1 MSATYTAEFTSIK
14 NVNYKIEINTEKG
27 YGTHTLMLSGKPFS
41 TKMDSEGK
49 NIYSPLK
56 TTSATVG
63 IMTKSLESN
72 IYSGK
77 AKGTSIKF
85 TNTSTNKVEFIGY
98 VTPCRY
104 DQDWD
109 EQLEEVEIECVD
121 GIAVL
126 KSIPY
131 PVTGSVET
139 FANII
144 FNCLK
149 QSGCFKKLYVTDNV
163 QLTVNGTDNIIE
175 KLRVS
180 QNNFFEEKQEG
191 QTNDDVAMSCYDVLI
206 EVMQF
211 LGYTMFAEGD
221 EVYII
226 DYDAIK
232 RGNNKYFSYILTG
245 TTLGTYTTVT
255 KSYKYQITGESIGE
269 TGTTVSL
276 DKVYNKVTV
285 KDDFYTY
292 DSLFPNF
299 GDAKYETNITAAHDP
314 NASNLTANRGYYAI
328 DTITQTSK
336 TGKPENYTIFI
347 CPAWKGKFLCC
358 IVKFYKSDVFQFCK
372 YDKITKQDRTEEC
385 EKDMTWS
392 KLFECHGAAYVRMWK
407 KEVNSRDAFEFHL
420 QYDNTLPQATK
431 LQMWIDF
438 LNIDPQNITL
448 TPYVLCLNWSD
459 GHIGPA
465 ALQSTGKYN
474 RTENEDC
481 RKYPFVK
488 LRRFDSSVFGG
499 TDAYILINGKQ
510 LSHDEQNTPFPISDG
525 ANNGSLKRKY
535 DYKYYNEGFLWCRMK
550 WGSNYWNGA
559 GWQQQPC
566 DFKLKYWEKDE
577 GRIRVQNY
585 FDKSFEFVDTAA
597 KSMIKGAKGYYM
609 TCPQSGN
616 LAGSVEFIIYCNRDL
631 WGDSRRSHWHAENR
645 YSRYYNYVQVL
656 SDLTMT
662 AEISNGMLD
671 DMNNDTDTTYTNVI
685 ATGAVDKMSDINF
698 KICTFD
704 NKKPSYSGVDYLDS
718 NKNSVYVKYTYNKAL
733 NSLETS
739 VTASNRDGHKMV
751 QEEHLIFKL
760 VNQYQEPRTVIKTTL
775 KNLGHKLYGTYTDKI
790 IRNKTFIVSEMNID
804 YKQETAEMK
813 LTEKF

>member
-1 MSATYTAEFTSIK
+1 MSAVYTAEFTSIR

-27 YGTHTLMLSGKPFS
+27 SGTHTLMLSGEPFS

-56 TTSATVG
+56 TTSATIG

-77 AKGTSIKF
+77 AKGTSVKF
-85 TNTSTNKVEFIGY
+85 TNTDTNKVEFVGY

-104 DQDWD
+104 DQDWN
-109 EQLEEVEIECVD
+109 EELEEVEIECID

-131 PVTGSVET
+131 PVTGSLET

-149 QSGCFKKLYVTDNV
+149 QSGCFKRLYVTDNV

-232 RGNNKYFSYILTG
+232 RGNNKYFSYNLTN
-245 TTLGTYTTVT
+245 TTLGTYTTTT
-255 KSYKYQITGESIGE
+255 KSYSYQITGESIGE

-276 DKVYNKVTV
+276 DKVFNKVTV

-299 GDAKYETNITAAHDP
+299 GDAKFETNITAALDW
-314 NASNLTANRGYYAI
+314 NASDMFKRGYYVI

-336 TGKPENYTIFI
+336 TGKSENYTIFI
-347 CPAWKGKFLCC
+347 CPAWRDKTFVC

-372 YDKITKQDRTEEC
+372 YDKNTKQDRTEEY

-392 KLFECHGAAYVRMWK
+392 KLFECHGATYVRMWK
-407 KEVNSRDAFEFHL
+407 KEVSRSEAEDFRGR
-420 QYDNTLPQATK
+420 YNYMLPQETK

-438 LNIDPQNITL
+438 LNRDPQDIAL

-465 ALQSTGKYN
+465 ALQSTGKYD

-499 TDAYILINGKQ
+499 KDAYLLVNGKQ

-525 ANNGSLKRKY
+525 ANNKSLKRDP
-535 DYKYYNEGFLWCRMK
+535 DYKYCEEGFLWCRMK
-550 WGSNYWNGA
+550 WGSNYWNGE

-566 DFKLKYWEKDE
+566 DFKLFYFKGDGK
-577 GRIRVQNY
+577 IRVRDY
-585 FDKSFEFVDTAA
+585 YDKFFDFADTAS
-597 KSMIKGAKGYYM
+597 KSMVKGAKGYYM

-616 LAGSVEFIIYCNRDL
+616 LAGEAEFIIYCNRDL
-631 WGDSRRSHWHAENR
+631 WGRSNHNHWHSSNQ

-671 DMNNDTDTTYTNVI
+671 DMENDTDTTYTNVI
-685 ATGAVDKMSDINF
+685 ATGAVDKMSDIKF

-718 NKNSVYVKYTYNKAL
+718 SKNSVYLKYTYNKAL
-733 NSLETS
+733 NSLES
-739 VTASNRDGHKMV
+739 GVTASNRDGHKMV

-775 KNLGHKLYGTYTDKI
+775 KNLGHKMYGTYTDKI
-790 IRNKTFIVSEMNID
+790 IKNKTFIVSEMNID
-804 YKQETAEMK
+804 YRQETAEMK

>member
-1 MSATYTAEFTSIK
+1 MSAIYTAEFTSIK

-27 YGTHTLMLSGKPFS
+27 SGTHTLMLSGEPFS

-77 AKGTSIKF
+77 AKGTSVKF
-85 TNTSTNKVEFIGY
+85 TNTDKNKVEFVGY
-98 VTPCRY
+98 VTPCKY

-109 EQLEEVEIECVD
+109 EELEEVEIECVD

-126 KSIPY
+126 KSLPY
-131 PVTGSVET
+131 PVTGSLET

-163 QLTVNGTDNIIE
+163 QLTVDGTDNIIE

-191 QTNDDVAMSCYDVLI
+191 QTNDDVAMSCYDVLT

-232 RGNNKYFSYILTG
+232 RGNNKYFSYNLTG
-245 TTLGTYTTVT
+245 ATLGTYTTVT
-255 KSYKYQITGESIGE
+255 KAYSHQITGESIGE
-269 TGTTVSL
+269 SGTTVSL

-299 GDAKYETNITAAHDP
+299 GDAKYETNITAALDW
-314 NASNLTANRGYYAI
+314 NASDMFKRGYYVI

-336 TGKPENYTIFI
+336 SGKPENFTIFI
-347 CPAWKGKFLCC
+347 CPAWRGKTFVC

-372 YDKITKQDRTEEC
+372 YDKDTKQDRTEEY

-392 KLFECHGAAYVRMWK
+392 KLFECHGATYVRMWK
-407 KEVNSRDAFEFHL
+407 KEVGRSEAEDFRGRYN
-420 QYDNTLPQATK
+420 YMLPQETK

-438 LNIDPQNITL
+438 LNRDPQDIAL

-465 ALQSTGKYN
+465 ALNSTGRYD
-474 RTENEDC
+474 RTDDEDC

-499 TDAYILINGKQ
+499 KDAYLLINGKQ

-525 ANNGSLKRKY
+525 ANNKSLKRQPDKKY
-535 DYKYYNEGFLWCRMK
+535 EEEGFLWCRMK
-550 WGSNYWNGA
+550 WGSNYWNGSA
-559 GWQQQPC
+559 WQATPT
-566 DFKLKYWEKDE
+566 DFKLRYWT
-577 GRIRVQNY
+577 GNSTIRVRNY
-585 FDKSFEFVDTAA
+585 YDKFFDFADTAS
-597 KSMIKGAKGYYM
+597 KSMVKGAKGYYL
-609 TCPQSGN
+609 TCPQNGN
-616 LAGSVEFIIYCNRDL
+616 LAGEAEFIIYCNRDL
-631 WGDSRRSHWHAENR
+631 WGKSNHGHWHSSNR
-645 YSRYYNYVQVL
+645 YSRYYNFVQVL

-671 DMNNDTDTTYTNVI
+671 DMENDTDTSYTNVI
-685 ATGAVDKMSDINF
+685 ATGAVDKMSDIKF

-718 NKNSVYVKYTYNKAL
+718 SKNSVYLKYTYNKAL

-760 VNQYQEPRTVIKTTL
+760 VNQYQEPRTVIKATL
-775 KNLGHKLYGTYTDKI
+775 KNEGHKMYGTYTDKI
-790 IRNKTFIVSEMNID
+790 IKGKTFIVSEMNIN

>member
-1 MSATYTAEFTSIK
+1 MSAVYTAEFTSIR

-27 YGTHTLMLSGKPFS
+27 SGTHTLMLSGEPFS

-56 TTSATVG
+56 TTSATIG

-85 TNTSTNKVEFIGY
+85 TNTDTNKVEFVGY
-98 VTPCRY
+98 VTPCKY
-104 DQDWD
+104 DQDWN
-109 EQLEEVEIECVD
+109 EELEEVEIECID

-131 PVTGSVET
+131 PVTGSLET

-221 EVYII
+221 EVFII

-232 RGNNKYFSYILTG
+232 RGNNKYFSYSLEG
-245 TTLGTYTTVT
+245 ATLGTYTTTT
-255 KSYKYQITGESIGE
+255 KSYSYQITGESIGE

-299 GDAKYETNITAAHDP
+299 GDAKYETNITAALDW
-314 NASNLTANRGYYAI
+314 NASDMFKRGYYVI

-336 TGKPENYTIFI
+336 SGKSENYTIFI
-347 CPAWKGKFLCC
+347 CPAWRDKTFVC

-372 YDKITKQDRTEEC
+372 YDKNTKQDRTEEY

-392 KLFECHGAAYVRMWK
+392 KLFECHGATYVRMWK
-407 KEVNSRDAFEFHL
+407 KEVSRSEAEDFRGR
-420 QYDNTLPQATK
+420 YNYMLPQETK

-438 LNIDPQNITL
+438 LNRDPQDIAL

-465 ALQSTGKYN
+465 ALNSTGRYD

-499 TDAYILINGKQ
+499 KDAYLLINGKQ

-525 ANNGSLKRKY
+525 ANNKKLKREP
-535 DYKYYNEGFLWCRMK
+535 DYKYCEEGFLWCRMK
-550 WGSNYWNGA
+550 WGSNYWNGES
-559 GWQQQPC
+559 WQTTPC
-566 DFKLKYWEKDE
+566 DFKLFYFKGDGK
-577 GRIRVQNY
+577 IRVRDY
-585 FDKSFEFVDTAA
+585 YDKFFDFADTAS
-597 KSMIKGAKGYYM
+597 KSMVKGAKGYYM

-616 LAGSVEFIIYCNRDL
+616 LAGEAEFIIYCNRDL
-631 WGDSRRSHWHAENR
+631 WGRSNHGHWHSSNR

-671 DMNNDTDTTYTNVI
+671 DMENDTDTTYTNVI
-685 ATGAVDKMSDINF
+685 ATGAVDKMSDIKF

-718 NKNSVYVKYTYNKAL
+718 NKNSVYLKYTYNKAL
-733 NSLETS
+733 NSLETG

-760 VNQYQEPRTVIKTTL
+760 VNQYQEPRTIIKTTL
-775 KNLGHKLYGTYTDKI
+775 KNEGHKLYGTFTDKI
-790 IRNKTFIVSEMNID
+790 IKGKTFIVSEANVD
-804 YKQETAEMK
+804 YKQETVEMK
-813 LTEKF
+813 LIEKF

>member
-1 MSATYTAEFTSIK
+1 MSATYTAEFTSIR
-14 NVNYKIEINTEKG
+14 NVNYKIEINTEKAS
-27 YGTHTLMLSGKPFS
+27 GTHTLMLSGEPFS

-56 TTSATVG
+56 TTSATIG

-77 AKGTSIKF
+77 AKGTSVKF
-85 TNTSTNKVEFIGY
+85 TNTDTNKVEFIGY

-104 DQDWD
+104 DQDWN
-109 EQLEEVEIECVD
+109 EELEEVEIECID

-149 QSGCFKKLYVTDNV
+149 QSGCFKRLYVTDNV

-180 QNNFFEEKQEG
+180 QNNFFEERQEG

-221 EVYII
+221 EVFII

-232 RGNNKYFSYILTG
+232 RGNNKYFSYNLTG
-245 TTLGTYTTVT
+245 ATLGTYTTVT
-255 KSYKYQITGESIGE
+255 KTYSHQITGESIAE

-276 DKVYNKVTV
+276 DKVFNKVTV

-299 GDAKYETNITAAHDP
+299 GDAKYETNITAALDW
-314 NASNLTANRGYYAI
+314 NASDMFKRGYYVI

-336 TGKPENYTIFI
+336 TGKPENFTIFI
-347 CPAWKGKFLCC
+347 CPAWRGKTFVC

-372 YDKITKQDRTEEC
+372 YDKNTKQDRTEEY

-392 KLFECHGAAYVRMWK
+392 KLFECHGATYIRMWK
-407 KEVNSRDAFEFHL
+407 KEVSRSEAEDFRGR
-420 QYDNTLPQATK
+420 YNYMLPQETK
-431 LQMWIDF
+431 LQLWIDF
-438 LNIDPQNITL
+438 LNRNPEDIAL

-465 ALQSTGKYN
+465 ALNSTGRYD

-499 TDAYILINGKQ
+499 KDAYLLINGKQ

-525 ANNGSLKRKY
+525 ANNKKLKREPDKKY
-535 DYKYYNEGFLWCRMK
+535 EEEGFLWCRMK
-550 WGSNYWNGA
+550 WGSNYWNGSA
-559 GWQQQPC
+559 WQTTPC
-566 DFKLKYWEKDE
+566 DFKLRYWT
-577 GRIRVQNY
+577 GNSTIRVRNY
-585 FDKSFEFVDTAA
+585 YDKFFDFADTAS
-597 KSMIKGAKGYYM
+597 KSMVKGAKGYYL
-609 TCPQSGN
+609 TCPQNGN
-616 LAGSVEFIIYCNRDL
+616 LAGEAEFIIYCNRDL
-631 WGDSRRSHWHAENR
+631 WGKSNHGHWHSDNR

-671 DMNNDTDTTYTNVI
+671 DMENDTDTTYTNVI
-685 ATGAVDKMSDINF
+685 ATGAVDKMSDIKF

-718 NKNSVYVKYTYNKAL
+718 SKNSVYLKYTYNKAL
-733 NSLETS
+733 NSLETG

-760 VNQYQEPRTVIKTTL
+760 VNQYQEPRTIIKTTL
-775 KNLGHKLYGTYTDKI
+775 KNLGHKMYGTYTDKI
-790 IRNKTFIVSEMNID
+790 IKNKTFIVSEMNID

>member
-1 MSATYTAEFTSIK
+1 MSAVYTAEFTSIR

-27 YGTHTLMLSGKPFS
+27 SGTHTLMLSGEPFS

-56 TTSATVG
+56 TTSATIG
-63 IMTKSLESN
+63 IMSKSLESN

-77 AKGTSIKF
+77 AKGTSVKF
-85 TNTSTNKVEFIGY
+85 TNTDTNNVEFVGY

-104 DQDWD
+104 DQNWD
-109 EQLEEVEIECVD
+109 EELEEVEIECID

-131 PVTGSVET
+131 TVTGSVET

-221 EVYII
+221 EVFII

-232 RGNNKYFSYILTG
+232 RGNNKYFSYNLTG

-255 KSYKYQITGESIGE
+255 KAYSYQITGESIGE

-299 GDAKYETNITAAHDP
+299 GDAKFETNITAALDL
-314 NASNLTANRGYYAI
+314 NSSDMFKRGYYVI

-336 TGKPENYTIFI
+336 SGKPENYTIFI
-347 CPAWKGKFLCC
+347 CPAWRGKTFVC
-358 IVKFYKSDVFQFCK
+358 IVKFYRSDVFQFCK
-372 YDKITKQDRTEEC
+372 YDKNTKQDRTEEY

-392 KLFECHGAAYVRMWK
+392 KLFESHGATYVRMWK
-407 KEVNSRDAFEFHL
+407 KEVSRSEAEDFKGR
-420 QYDNTLPQATK
+420 YNYMLPQETK
-431 LQMWIDF
+431 LQLWIDF
-438 LNIDPQNITL
+438 LNRNPEDIAL

-465 ALQSTGKYN
+465 ALNSTGRYD

-481 RKYPFVK
+481 RKYPFIK

-499 TDAYILINGKQ
+499 KDAYLLINGKQ

-525 ANNGSLKRKY
+525 ANNKKLKREP
-535 DYKYYNEGFLWCRMK
+535 DYKYCEEGFLWCRMK
-550 WGSNYWNGA
+550 WGANYWNGE
-559 GWQQQPC
+559 GWQTTPC
-566 DFKLKYWEKDE
+566 DFKLFYFKGDGK
-577 GRIRVQNY
+577 IRVRDY
-585 FDKSFEFVDTAA
+585 YDKFFDFVDTAS
-597 KSMIKGAKGYYM
+597 KSMVKGAKGYYL

-616 LAGSVEFIIYCNRDL
+616 LAGEAEFIIYCNRDL
-631 WGDSRRSHWHAENR
+631 WGRSNHGHWNSSNR

-671 DMNNDTDTTYTNVI
+671 DMENDTDTSYTNVI
-685 ATGAVDKMSDINF
+685 ASGAVDKMSDIKF
-698 KICTFD
+698 KVCTFD

-718 NKNSVYVKYTYNKAL
+718 SKNSVYLKYTYNKAL
-733 NSLETS
+733 NSLETG

-760 VNQYQEPRTVIKTTL
+760 VNQYQEPRTIIKTTL
-775 KNLGHKLYGTYTDKI
+775 KNEGHKLYGTYTDKI
-790 IRNKTFIVSEMNID
+790 IKGKTFIVSEANVD

>member
-14 NVNYKIEINTEKG
+14 NVNYKIEIKTEKG
-27 YGTHTLMLSGKPFS
+27 SGTHTLMLSGEPFS

-63 IMTKSLESN
+63 IMTKGLESN

-77 AKGTSIKF
+77 AKGTSVKF
-85 TNTSTNKVEFIGY
+85 TNTDTNKVEFVGY

-104 DQDWD
+104 DQDWN
-109 EQLEEVEIECVD
+109 EELEEVEIECID

-131 PVTGSVET
+131 TVTGSVET

-149 QSGCFKKLYVTDNV
+149 QSGCFKRLYVTDNV
-163 QLTVNGTDNIIE
+163 QLTANGTDNIIE

-221 EVYII
+221 EVFII

-232 RGNNKYFSYILTG
+232 RGNNKYFSYNLTG

-255 KSYKYQITGESIGE
+255 KSYSYQITGESIGE

-292 DSLFPNF
+292 NSLFPNF
-299 GDAKYETNITAAHDP
+299 GDAKYETNITAALDW
-314 NASNLTANRGYYAI
+314 NASDMFKRGYYVI

-336 TGKPENYTIFI
+336 SGKSENFTIFV
-347 CPAWKGKFLCC
+347 CPAWRGKTFVC
-358 IVKFYKSDVFQFCK
+358 IVKFYRSDVFQFCK
-372 YDKITKQDRTEEC
+372 YDKNTKQDRTEEY

-392 KLFECHGAAYVRMWK
+392 KLFECHGATYVRMWK
-407 KEVNSRDAFEFHL
+407 KEVGSREAEDFKGR
-420 QYDNTLPQATK
+420 YNYMLPQETK

-438 LNIDPQNITL
+438 LNRDPQDIAL

-465 ALQSTGKYN
+465 ALNSTGRYD

-481 RKYPFVK
+481 RKYPFIR

-499 TDAYILINGKQ
+499 KDAYLLINGKQ

-525 ANNGSLKRKY
+525 ANNKKLKREPDKKY
-535 DYKYYNEGFLWCRMK
+535 EEEGFLWCRMK
-550 WGSNYWNGA
+550 WGSNYWNGE

-566 DFKLKYWEKDE
+566 DFKLFYWT
-577 GRIRVQNY
+577 GNGTIRVRNY
-585 FDKSFEFVDTAA
+585 YDKFFDFADTASKA
-597 KSMIKGAKGYYM
+597 MIKGAKGYYM

-616 LAGSVEFIIYCNRDL
+616 LAGEAEFIIYCNRDL
-631 WGDSRRSHWHAENR
+631 WGRSNHGHWHSSNR

-671 DMNNDTDTTYTNVI
+671 DMENDTDTTYTNVI
-685 ATGAVDKMSDINF
+685 ASGAVDKMSDIKF

-718 NKNSVYVKYTYNKAL
+718 SKNSVYLKYTYNKAL
-733 NSLETS
+733 NSLETG

-790 IRNKTFIVSEMNID
+790 IKGKTFIVSEANVD
-804 YKQETAEMK
+804 YKQETVEMK
-813 LTEKF
+813 LIEKF

>member
-1 MSATYTAEFTSIK
+1 MSAVYTAEFTSIK
-14 NVNYKIEINTEKG
+14 NVNYKIEINTGKG
-27 YGTHTLMLSGKPFS
+27 SGTHTLMLSGEPFS

-56 TTSATVG
+56 TTSATIG
-63 IMTKSLESN
+63 IMTKNLESN

-77 AKGTSIKF
+77 AKGTSVKF
-85 TNTSTNKVEFIGY
+85 TNTDTNKVEFVGY

-104 DQDWD
+104 DQDWN
-109 EQLEEVEIECVD
+109 EELEEVEIECVD

-131 PVTGSVET
+131 PVTGSLET

-221 EVYII
+221 EVFII

-232 RGNNKYFSYILTG
+232 SGNNKYFSYTLTG
-245 TTLGTYTTVT
+245 ETLGTYTTVT
-255 KSYKYQITGESIGE
+255 KAYSYQITGESIGE

-299 GDAKYETNITAAHDP
+299 GDAKYETNITAALDW
-314 NASNLTANRGYYAI
+314 NSSDMFKRGYYVI

-336 TGKPENYTIFI
+336 SGKPENFTIFI
-347 CPAWKGKFLCC
+347 CPAWKGKTFVC
-358 IVKFYKSDVFQFCK
+358 IVKFYRSDVFQFCK
-372 YDKITKQDRTEEC
+372 YDKATKQDRTEEY

-392 KLFECHGAAYVRMWK
+392 KLFECHGATYVRFWK
-407 KEVNSRDAFEFHL
+407 KEISRSEAEDFKGR
-420 QYDNTLPQATK
+420 YNYMLPQETK

-438 LNIDPQNITL
+438 LNRNPEDIAL

-465 ALQSTGKYN
+465 ALQSTGKYD

-499 TDAYILINGKQ
+499 KDAYLLINGKQ

-525 ANNGSLKRKY
+525 ANNKKLKREP
-535 DYKYYNEGFLWCRMK
+535 DYKYCEEGFLWCRMK
-550 WGSNYWNGA
+550 WGSNYWNGES
-559 GWQQQPC
+559 WQTTPC
-566 DFKLKYWEKDE
+566 DFKLFYFKGDGK
-577 GRIRVQNY
+577 IRVRDY
-585 FDKSFEFVDTAA
+585 YDKFFDFADTAS
-597 KSMIKGAKGYYM
+597 KSMVKGAKGYYL
-609 TCPQSGN
+609 TCPQNGN
-616 LAGSVEFIIYCNRDL
+616 LAGEAEFIIYCNRDL
-631 WGDSRRSHWHAENR
+631 WGRSNHNNWHSSNQ

-671 DMNNDTDTTYTNVI
+671 DMENDTDTTYTNVI
-685 ATGAVDKMSDINF
+685 ASGAVDKMSDIKF

-718 NKNSVYVKYTYNKAL
+718 SKNSVYLKYTYNKAL
-733 NSLETS
+733 NSLETG

-790 IRNKTFIVSEMNID
+790 IKNKTFIVSEANVD
-804 YKQETAEMK
+804 YKQETVEMK

>member
-1 MSATYTAEFTSIK
+1 MSAIYTADFTSIK

-27 YGTHTLMLSGKPFS
+27 GGTHTLMLSGEPFS

-56 TTSATVG
+56 TTSATIG

-77 AKGTSIKF
+77 AKGTTVKF
-85 TNTSTNKVEFIGY
+85 TNTDTGKVEFIGY
-98 VTPCRY
+98 ATPCKY
-104 DQDWD
+104 DQDWN
-109 EQLEEVEIECVD
+109 EELEEVEIECVD

-126 KSIPY
+126 KSLPY
-131 PVTGSVET
+131 PVTGSLET

-144 FNCLK
+144 FSCLK
-149 QSGCFKKLYVTDNV
+149 QSECFKQLYVTDNV

-180 QNNFFEEKQEG
+180 QNNFFDEKQEG

-232 RGNNKYFSYILTG
+232 RGNNKYFSYSLEG
-245 TTLGTYTTVT
+245 ATLGTYTTT
-255 KSYKYQITGESIGE
+255 TRQYDYQITGESIGA
-269 TGTTVSL
+269 TGTTLSL

-299 GDAKYETNITAAHDP
+299 GDAKFETNITAALDW
-314 NASNLTANRGYYAI
+314 NSSDLITKRGYYVI
-328 DTITQTSK
+328 DTITQTSR
-336 TGKPENYTIFI
+336 TGKSENFTIFI
-347 CPAWKGKFLCC
+347 CPAWKNKTLAC

-372 YDKITKQDRTEEC
+372 YDKDTKQDRTEEY

-392 KLFECHGAAYVRMWK
+392 KLFEVHGATYVRMWK
-407 KEVNSRDAFEFHL
+407 KEVSKGDAEAFKGSYNYTF
-420 QYDNTLPQATK
+420 PQEEK
-431 LQMWIDF
+431 LKKWIDF
-438 LNIDPQNITL
+438 LNRDPQDIAL

-465 ALQSTGKYN
+465 ALQSTGKYD
-474 RTENEDC
+474 RTDNEDC

-499 TDAYILINGKQ
+499 TDAYLLVNGKQ

-525 ANNGSLKRKY
+525 GNNKDLKRAP
-535 DYKYYNEGFLWCRMK
+535 DYKFDSEGFLWCRMK
-550 WGSNYWNGA
+550 WGQNYWNGD

-566 DFKLKYWEKDE
+566 DFKLQYWSGDGK
-577 GRIRVQNY
+577 IRVKNY
-585 FDKSFEFVDTAA
+585 YDKFFDFADTASKA
-597 KSMIKGAKGYYM
+597 MVKGAKGYYM
-609 TCPQSGN
+609 TCPQVGN
-616 LAGSVEFIIYCNRDL
+616 LAGEAEFIIYCNRDL
-631 WGDSRRSHWHAENR
+631 WGRSNHNHWDSANR

-656 SDLTMT
+656 SNLTMT

-671 DMNNDTDTTYTNVI
+671 DMENDTDTSYTNVI
-685 ATGAVDKMSDINF
+685 ATGAVDKMSDIKF
-698 KICTFD
+698 KICTYD

-718 NKNSVYVKYTYNKAL
+718 DNKSVYLKYTYNKAL

-739 VTASNRDGHKMV
+739 VTASNRDGSKMV

-760 VNQYQEPRTVIKTTL
+760 VNQYQEPRTIIKTTL
-775 KNLGHKLYGTYTDKI
+775 KNIGHKLYGTYTDKI
-790 IRNKTFIVSEMNID
+790 IKNKTFIVSEMNID

>member
-14 NVNYKIEINTEKG
+14 NVNYKIEIKTEKG
-27 YGTHTLMLSGKPFS
+27 SGTHTLMLSGKPFS

-131 PVTGSVET
+131 PHTGSVET

-144 FNCLK
+144 INCLK

-206 EVMQF
+206 EVRQF

-232 RGNNKYFSYILTG
+232 RGNNKYFSYNLTG
-245 TTLGTYTTVT
+245 STLGTYTTVT

-299 GDAKYETNITAAHDP
+299 GDAKFETNITAAHDP
-314 NASNLTANRGYYAI
+314 NASYLTTNKGYYAI

-336 TGKPENYTIFI
+336 AGKPENYTIFI

-372 YDKITKQDRTEEC
+372 YDKNTKQDRTEEC

-392 KLFECHGAAYVRMWK
+392 KLFECHGAAYVKMWK

-465 ALQSTGKYN
+465 ALNTTGRYD

-499 TDAYILINGKQ
+499 TDAYILVNGKQ

-550 WGSNYWNGA
+550 WGQNYWNGA

-698 KICTFD
+698 KICTYD

-718 NKNSVYVKYTYNKAL
+718 NKNSVYLKYTYNKAL

>member
-1 MSATYTAEFTSIK
+1 MSAVYTAEFTSIK

-27 YGTHTLMLSGKPFS
+27 SGTHTLMLSGEPFS

-77 AKGTSIKF
+77 AKGTSVKF
-85 TNTSTNKVEFIGY
+85 TNTDTNKVEFIGY
-98 VTPCRY
+98 VTPCKY

-109 EQLEEVEIECVD
+109 EELEEVEIECVD

-126 KSIPY
+126 KSLPY
-131 PVTGSVET
+131 PVTGSLET

-163 QLTVNGTDNIIE
+163 QLTVDGTDNIIE

-191 QTNDDVAMSCYDVLI
+191 QTNDDVAMSCYDVLT
-206 EVMQF
+206 EAMQF

-232 RGNNKYFSYILTG
+232 RGNNKYFSYNLTDS
-245 TTLGTYTTVT
+245 TLGTYTTVT
-255 KSYKYQITGESIGE
+255 KAYSHQITGESIGE
-269 TGTTVSL
+269 SGTTVSL

-299 GDAKYETNITAAHDP
+299 GDAKYETNITAALDW
-314 NASNLTANRGYYAI
+314 NASDMFKRGYYVI

-336 TGKPENYTIFI
+336 SGKPENFTIFI
-347 CPAWKGKFLCC
+347 CPAWRGKTFVC

-372 YDKITKQDRTEEC
+372 YDKDTKQDRTEEY

-392 KLFECHGAAYVRMWK
+392 KLFECHGATYVRMWK
-407 KEVNSRDAFEFHL
+407 KEVGRSEAEDFRGRYN
-420 QYDNTLPQATK
+420 YMLPSETK

-438 LNIDPQNITL
+438 LNRDPQDIAL

-465 ALQSTGKYN
+465 ALNSTGRYD
-474 RTENEDC
+474 RTDDEDC

-499 TDAYILINGKQ
+499 KDAYLLINGKQ

-525 ANNGSLKRKY
+525 ANNKSLKRQPDKKY
-535 DYKYYNEGFLWCRMK
+535 EEEGFLWCRMK
-550 WGSNYWNGA
+550 WGSNYWNGSA
-559 GWQQQPC
+559 WQATPT
-566 DFKLKYWEKDE
+566 DFKLRYWT
-577 GRIRVQNY
+577 GNSTIRVRNY
-585 FDKSFEFVDTAA
+585 YDKFFDFADTAS
-597 KSMIKGAKGYYM
+597 KSMVKGAKGYYL

-616 LAGSVEFIIYCNRDL
+616 LAGEAEFIIYCNRDL
-631 WGDSRRSHWHAENR
+631 WGKSNHGHWHSSNR
-645 YSRYYNYVQVL
+645 YSRYYNFVQVL

-671 DMNNDTDTTYTNVI
+671 DMENDTDTSYTNVI
-685 ATGAVDKMSDINF
+685 ATGAVDKMSDIKF

-718 NKNSVYVKYTYNKAL
+718 SKNSVYLKYTYNKAL

-760 VNQYQEPRTVIKTTL
+760 VNQYQEPRTVIKATL
-775 KNLGHKLYGTYTDKI
+775 KNLGHKMYGTYTDKI
-790 IRNKTFIVSEMNID
+790 IKGKTFIVSEMNIN

>member
-1 MSATYTAEFTSIK
+1 MSAVYTAEFTSIR

-27 YGTHTLMLSGKPFS
+27 SGTHTLMLSGEPFS

-77 AKGTSIKF
+77 AKGTSVKF
-85 TNTSTNKVEFIGY
+85 TNMDTNKVEFIGY
-98 VTPCRY
+98 VTPCKY
-104 DQDWD
+104 DQDWN
-109 EQLEEVEIECVD
+109 EELEEVEIECVD

-126 KSIPY
+126 KSLPY
-131 PVTGSVET
+131 PVTGSLET

-163 QLTVNGTDNIIE
+163 QLSVNATDNIIE

-232 RGNNKYFSYILTG
+232 RGNNKYFSYNLTG
-245 TTLGTYTTVT
+245 STLGTYTTVT
-255 KSYKYQITGESIGE
+255 KAYSYQITGESIGE
-269 TGTTVSL
+269 SGTTVSL

-299 GDAKYETNITAAHDP
+299 GDAKYETNITAALDW
-314 NASNLTANRGYYAI
+314 NASDMFKRGYYVI

-336 TGKPENYTIFI
+336 SGKPENYTIFI
-347 CPAWKGKFLCC
+347 CPAWRGKTFVC

-372 YDKITKQDRTEEC
+372 YDKNTKQDRTEEY

-392 KLFECHGAAYVRMWK
+392 KLFECHGATYVRMWK
-407 KEVNSRDAFEFHL
+407 KEVSRSEAEDFRGR
-420 QYDNTLPQATK
+420 YNYMLPQETK

-438 LNIDPQNITL
+438 LNRDPQDIAL

-465 ALQSTGKYN
+465 ALNSTGRYD
-474 RTENEDC
+474 RTDNEDC

-499 TDAYILINGKQ
+499 KDSYLLINGKQ

-525 ANNGSLKRKY
+525 GNNKDLKRQPDKKY
-535 DYKYYNEGFLWCRMK
+535 EEEGFLWCRMK
-550 WGSNYWNGA
+550 WGSNYWNGE

-566 DFKLKYWEKDE
+566 DFKLRYWT
-577 GRIRVQNY
+577 GNSTIRVRNY
-585 FDKSFEFVDTAA
+585 YDKFFDFVDTAS
-597 KSMIKGAKGYYM
+597 KSMVKGAKGYYL
-609 TCPQSGN
+609 TCPQNGN
-616 LAGSVEFIIYCNRDL
+616 LAGEAEFIIYCNRDL
-631 WGDSRRSHWHAENR
+631 WGKSNHGHWHSSNR

-671 DMNNDTDTTYTNVI
+671 DMENDTDTTYTNVI
-685 ATGAVDKMSDINF
+685 ATGAVDKMSDIKF

-718 NKNSVYVKYTYNKAL
+718 SKNSVYLKYTYNKAL
-733 NSLETS
+733 NSLETG

-790 IRNKTFIVSEMNID
+790 IKNKTFIVSEMNID

>member
-1 MSATYTAEFTSIK
+1 MSAIYTAEFTSIK

-27 YGTHTLMLSGKPFS
+27 SGTHTLMLSGEPFS

-77 AKGTSIKF
+77 AKGTSVKF
-85 TNTSTNKVEFIGY
+85 TNTDKNKVEFVGY
-98 VTPCRY
+98 VTPCKY

-109 EQLEEVEIECVD
+109 EELEEVEIECVD

-131 PVTGSVET
+131 PVTGSLET

-163 QLTVNGTDNIIE
+163 QLTVDGTDNIIE

-191 QTNDDVAMSCYDVLI
+191 QTNDDVAMSCYDVLT

-232 RGNNKYFSYILTG
+232 RGNNKYFSYNLTDS
-245 TTLGTYTTVT
+245 TLGTYTTVT
-255 KSYKYQITGESIGE
+255 KAYSHQITGESIGE
-269 TGTTVSL
+269 SGTTVSL

-299 GDAKYETNITAAHDP
+299 GDAKYETNITAALDW
-314 NASNLTANRGYYAI
+314 NASDFFKKGYYVI

-336 TGKPENYTIFI
+336 SGKSENFTIFI
-347 CPAWKGKFLCC
+347 CPAWRDKTFVC

-372 YDKITKQDRTEEC
+372 YDKDTKQDRTEEY

-392 KLFECHGAAYVRMWK
+392 KLFECHGATYVRMWK
-407 KEVNSRDAFEFHL
+407 KEVGRSEAEDFRGRYN
-420 QYDNTLPQATK
+420 YMLPPETK

-438 LNIDPQNITL
+438 LNRDPQDIAL
-448 TPYVLCLNWSD
+448 TPYVLCINWSD

-465 ALQSTGKYN
+465 ALNSTGRYD
-474 RTENEDC
+474 RTDDEDC

-499 TDAYILINGKQ
+499 KDAYLLINGKQ

-525 ANNGSLKRKY
+525 ANNKSLKRQPDKKY
-535 DYKYYNEGFLWCRMK
+535 EEEGFLWCRMK
-550 WGSNYWNGA
+550 WGSNYWNGSA
-559 GWQQQPC
+559 WQATPT
-566 DFKLKYWEKDE
+566 DFKLRYWT
-577 GRIRVQNY
+577 GNSTIRVRNY
-585 FDKSFEFVDTAA
+585 YDKFFDFADTAS
-597 KSMIKGAKGYYM
+597 KSMVKGAKGYYL

-616 LAGSVEFIIYCNRDL
+616 LAGEAEFIIYCNRDL
-631 WGDSRRSHWHAENR
+631 WGKSNHGHWHSSNR
-645 YSRYYNYVQVL
+645 YSRYYNFVQVL

-671 DMNNDTDTTYTNVI
+671 DMENDTDTSYTNVI
-685 ATGAVDKMSDINF
+685 ATGAVDKMSDIKF

-718 NKNSVYVKYTYNKAL
+718 SKNSVYLKYTYNKAL

-760 VNQYQEPRTVIKTTL
+760 VNQYQEPRTVIKATL
-775 KNLGHKLYGTYTDKI
+775 KNEGHKMYGTYTDKI
-790 IRNKTFIVSEMNID
+790 IKNKTFIVSEMNIN

>member
-1 MSATYTAEFTSIK
+1 MSAVYTAEFTSIK

-27 YGTHTLMLSGKPFS
+27 SGTHTLMLSGEPFS

-77 AKGTSIKF
+77 AKGTSVKF
-85 TNTSTNKVEFIGY
+85 TNTDKNKVEFVGY
-98 VTPCRY
+98 VTPCKY

-109 EQLEEVEIECVD
+109 EELEEVEIECVD

-126 KSIPY
+126 KSLPY
-131 PVTGSVET
+131 PVTGSLET

-232 RGNNKYFSYILTG
+232 RGNNKYFSYNLTG
-245 TTLGTYTTVT
+245 STLGTYTTVT
-255 KSYKYQITGESIGE
+255 KAYSHQITGESIGE
-269 TGTTVSL
+269 SGTTVSL

-299 GDAKYETNITAAHDP
+299 GDAKYETNITAALDW
-314 NASNLTANRGYYAI
+314 NASDMFKRGYYVI

-336 TGKPENYTIFI
+336 SGKSENFTIFI
-347 CPAWKGKFLCC
+347 CPAWRGKTFVC

-372 YDKITKQDRTEEC
+372 YDKDTKQDRTEEY

-392 KLFECHGAAYVRMWK
+392 KLFECHGATYVRFWK
-407 KEVNSRDAFEFHL
+407 KEIARSEAEDFRGRYN
-420 QYDNTLPQATK
+420 YMLPQETK
-431 LQMWIDF
+431 LQLWIDF
-438 LNIDPQNITL
+438 LNRDPQDIAL

-465 ALQSTGKYN
+465 ALNSTGRYD
-474 RTENEDC
+474 RTDNEDC

-499 TDAYILINGKQ
+499 KDAYLLINGKQ

-525 ANNGSLKRKY
+525 ANNKSLKREP
-535 DYKYYNEGFLWCRMK
+535 DYKYCEEGFLWCRMK
-550 WGSNYWNGA
+550 WGSNYWNGE
-559 GWQQQPC
+559 GWQSTPC
-566 DFKLKYWEKDE
+566 DFKLRYMTGDGK
-577 GRIRVQNY
+577 IRVRDY
-585 FDKSFEFVDTAA
+585 YDKTFDFADTASKA
-597 KSMIKGAKGYYM
+597 MLKGAKGYYL
-609 TCPQSGN
+609 TCPQRGN
-616 LAGSVEFIIYCNRDL
+616 LAGEAEFIIYCNRDL
-631 WGDSRRSHWHAENR
+631 WGRSNHNHWHSSNR
-645 YSRYYNYVQVL
+645 YSRYYNFVQVL

-671 DMNNDTDTTYTNVI
+671 DMENDTDTSYTNVI
-685 ATGAVDKMSDINF
+685 ATGAVDKMSDIKF

-718 NKNSVYVKYTYNKAL
+718 SKNSVYLKYTYNKAL

-760 VNQYQEPRTVIKTTL
+760 VNQYQEPRTVIKATL
-775 KNLGHKLYGTYTDKI
+775 KNEGHKMYGTYTDKI
-790 IRNKTFIVSEMNID
+790 IKNKTFIVSEMNID

>member
-1 MSATYTAEFTSIK
+1 MSAVYTAEFTSIR

-27 YGTHTLMLSGKPFS
+27 SGTHTLMLSGEPFS

-56 TTSATVG
+56 TTSATIG
-63 IMTKSLESN
+63 IMTKKLESN

-77 AKGTSIKF
+77 AKGTSVKF
-85 TNTSTNKVEFIGY
+85 TNTDTNKVEFVGY

-104 DQDWD
+104 DQDWN
-109 EQLEEVEIECVD
+109 EELEEVEIECVD

-149 QSGCFKKLYVTDNV
+149 QSGCFKRLYVTDNV

-180 QNNFFEEKQEG
+180 QNNFFEERQEG

-232 RGNNKYFSYILTG
+232 RGNNKYFSYNLTG

-255 KSYKYQITGESIGE
+255 KAYSHQITGESIGE

-276 DKVYNKVTV
+276 DKVFNKVTV

-299 GDAKYETNITAAHDP
+299 GDAKYETNITAALDW
-314 NASNLTANRGYYAI
+314 NASDMFKRGYYVI

-347 CPAWKGKFLCC
+347 CPAWRGKTFVC

-372 YDKITKQDRTEEC
+372 YDKNTKQDRTEEY

-392 KLFECHGAAYVRMWK
+392 KLFECHGATYIRMWK
-407 KEVNSRDAFEFHL
+407 KEVGSREAEDFRDR
-420 QYDNTLPQATK
+420 YNYMLPQETK

-438 LNIDPQNITL
+438 LNRDPQDISL

-465 ALQSTGKYN
+465 ALNSTGRYD

-481 RKYPFVK
+481 RKYPFIR
-488 LRRFDSSVFGG
+488 LRKFDSSVFGG
-499 TDAYILINGKQ
+499 KDAYLLINGKQ

-525 ANNGSLKRKY
+525 ANNKKLKREP
-535 DYKYYNEGFLWCRMK
+535 DYKYCEEGFLWCRMK
-550 WGSNYWNGA
+550 WGSNYWNGSA
-559 GWQQQPC
+559 WQTTPC
-566 DFKLKYWEKDE
+566 DFKLFYFKGDGK
-577 GRIRVQNY
+577 IRVRDY
-585 FDKSFEFVDTAA
+585 YDKFFDFADTAS
-597 KSMIKGAKGYYM
+597 KSMVKGAKGYYL

-616 LAGSVEFIIYCNRDL
+616 LAGEAEFIIYCNRDL
-631 WGDSRRSHWHAENR
+631 WGRSNHGHWHSANR

-671 DMNNDTDTTYTNVI
+671 DMENDTDTTYTNVI
-685 ATGAVDKMSDINF
+685 ASGAVDKMSDIKF

-718 NKNSVYVKYTYNKAL
+718 SKNSVYLKYTYNKAL
-733 NSLETS
+733 NSLETG

-790 IRNKTFIVSEMNID
+790 IKGKTFIVSEMNID